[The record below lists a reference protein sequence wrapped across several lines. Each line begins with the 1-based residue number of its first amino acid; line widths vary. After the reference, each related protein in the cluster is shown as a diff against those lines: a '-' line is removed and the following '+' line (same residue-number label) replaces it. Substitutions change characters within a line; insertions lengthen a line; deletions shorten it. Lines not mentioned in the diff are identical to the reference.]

1 MTGYSALSLARQ
13 ALTGHRSWPA
23 AWRAPEPR
31 ARYQVVIIG
40 GGGHGL
46 ATAYYLAKTYGITD
60 VAVLE
65 KGWIGGGNT
74 GRNTAIVRSNYLLTA
89 NSHFYEH
96 SLKLWE
102 GLSADLNFNVMFSQR
117 GMVNIAHSNAELSA
131 LHRRGNAMRLN
142 GVDAELL
149 SREDL
154 GRLMPGLDLSPQA
167 RFPIL
172 GGLIQK
178 RGGTARHDAV
188 AWGYARAADTR
199 GVDIIQN
206 CEVTALRREGDRV
219 TGVETTRGLISADKV
234 AICVAGDSGRLAAMA
249 GLRLPMESHV
259 LQALV
264 SEPVKPMLD
273 VVAVSGALHVY
284 INQSDK
290 GELVMGGDIDGS
302 NSYAQRGDPHT
313 LDHVVESAVALFPS
327 IRRLRM
333 MRSWGGTVDMSMDG
347 SPIITRLPLAGLYLN
362 GGWCYGGFK
371 GTPAAGTALAHLV
384 ATDQPHPVA
393 TRFTLERFDAGDLL
407 DERGSG
413 SSPWMH

>member
-1 MTGYSALSLARQ
+1 MTPYSVFALARQ
-13 ALTGHRSWPA
+13 ALTGHRSWAA
-23 AWRAPEPR
+23 AWRDPAPR
-31 ARYQVVIIG
+31 ARYQVIVIG

-65 KGWIGGGNT
+65 KAWLGGGNT

-89 NSHFYEH
+89 NSRFYEH
-96 SLKLWE
+96 ALKLWE

-117 GMVNIAHSNAELSA
+117 GMVNIAHSNAEISA

-149 SREDL
+149 TRDDL
-154 GRLMPGLDLSPQA
+154 GRLMPGLDLSAGA

-188 AWGYARAADTR
+188 AWGYARAADAR

-206 CEVTALRREGDRV
+206 CEVTGLRRDGDRV
-219 TGVETTRGLISADKV
+219 TGVETTRGPIAADKV
-234 AICVAGDSGRLAAMA
+234 AICVAGDSGRLAGMA

-290 GELVMGGDIDGS
+290 GELVMGGDIDGC
-302 NSYAQRGDPHT
+302 NSYAQRGDPHV
-313 LDHVVESAVALFPS
+313 LDHVVESAAALFPA

-333 MRSWGGTVDMSMDG
+333 MRSWGGTVDMTMDG

-384 ATDQPHPVA
+384 ATDRPHPIA
-393 TRFTLERFDAGDLL
+393 DRFTLDRFDTGDLL

>member
-1 MTGYSALSLARQ
+1 MSHYSAWSLLRH
-13 ALTGHRSWPA
+13 ALGGHRGWTP
-23 AWRAPEPR
+23 AWRDPEPR
-31 ARYQVVIIG
+31 RRYRVVIVG
-40 GGGHGL
+40 AGGHGL
-46 ATAYYLAKTYGITD
+46 ATAYYLAKTHGITD

-65 KGWIGGGNT
+65 KGWLGGGNT

-89 NSHFYEH
+89 NSRFYEH

-102 GLSADLNFNVMFSQR
+102 GLTQELNFNVMFSQR

-142 GVDAELL
+142 GVDADLL
-149 SREDL
+149 SRDDL
-154 GRLMPGLDLSPQA
+154 GRLMPALNLAPDA
-167 RFPIL
+167 RFPVL
-172 GGLIQK
+172 GGLIQQ

-188 AWGYARAADTR
+188 AWGYARAADAR
-199 GVDIIQN
+199 GVDIVQN
-206 CEVTALRREGDRV
+206 CEVTALRRDGDRV
-219 TGVETTRGLISADKV
+219 TGVETSRGFIAADKV
-234 AICVAGDSGRLAAMA
+234 AFCVAGDSSRLAAMA

-284 INQSDK
+284 VNQSDK
-290 GELVMGGDIDGS
+290 GELVMGGDIDGH
-302 NSYAQRGDPHT
+302 NSYAQRGDPHV

-327 IRRLRM
+327 IRR
-333 MRSWGGTVDMSMDG
+333 MRLMRAWGGTVDMSMDG
-347 SPIITRLPLAGLYLN
+347 SPIITRLPLGGLYLN

-371 GTPAAGTALAHLV
+371 GTPAAGTALAHLI
-384 ATDQPHPVA
+384 ATDTPHPIA
-393 TRFTLERFDAGDLL
+393 DRFTLDRFDTGDLL
-407 DERGSG
+407 DERGAG

>member
-1 MTGYSALSLARQ
+1 MSAYSALALVRH

-23 AWRAPEPR
+23 AWRDPEPR
-31 ARYQVVIIG
+31 RRYRVVIVG

-65 KGWIGGGNT
+65 KSWLGGGNT
-74 GRNTAIVRSNYLLTA
+74 GRNTAIVRSNYLLAA
-89 NSHFYEH
+89 NARFYEH
-96 SLKLWE
+96 SMKLWE
-102 GLSADLNFNVMFSQR
+102 GLSADLDFNVMFSQR
-117 GMVNIAHSNAELSA
+117 GMVNLAHSNAELSA

-142 GVDAELL
+142 GIDADLL
-149 SREDL
+149 DRGDL
-154 GRLMPGLDLSPQA
+154 ARLMPALDLSPSA
-167 RFPIL
+167 RFPVI

-188 AWGYARAADTR
+188 AWGYARAADAR
-199 GVDIIQN
+199 GVDLLQN
-206 CEVTALRREGDRV
+206 CEVTGFTRDGGRI
-219 TGVETTRGLISADKV
+219 TGVETSRGFIGADKV
-234 AICVAGDSGRLAAMA
+234 AIAVAGDSGRLAAMA
-249 GLRLPMESHV
+249 GLDLPIESHV

-264 SEPVKPMLD
+264 SESIKPMLD

-290 GELVMGGDIDGS
+290 GELVMGGDIDGA
-302 NSYAQRGDPHT
+302 NSYARRGDPQV
-313 LDHVVESAVALFPS
+313 LDHVVEAATALFPS
-327 IRRLRM
+327 IGRLRM

-347 SPIITRLPLAGLYLN
+347 SPIIDRLPIDGLYLN

-371 GTPAAGTALAHLV
+371 GTPAAGTALAHLI
-384 ATDQPHPVA
+384 ATDRPHPIAESYTLGRFA
-393 TRFTLERFDAGDLL
+393 TGDLL